1 MQNVLSRT
9 LHGIAQSVYEH
20 EGEACERYEERQR
33 EVVGRVGDDTH
44 QKEPQPP
51 TGVIISI
58 DEALLVS
65 PPSPRSVRAKMVGNM
80 IASKK

>member
-1 MQNVLSRT
+1 MKNGSVKLSVESAMMPIKRN
-9 LHGIAQSVYEH
+9 
-20 EGEACERYEERQR
+20 
-33 EVVGRVGDDTH
+33 
-44 QKEPQPP
+44 PQPP

-65 PPSPRSVRAKMVGNM
+65 PPSPRKVMAKIVGNM